1 MKRWGQDALAY
12 PKPITLIKCKWA
24 KKTHNTPLFYI
35 MCCAQLIMASH
46 IREPIKHTCPDID
59 RYIKTIKQVLYKDRE
74 LKGLEYDDLFSA
86 AVDMSYELESC
97 IDYLEE
103 LRASND
109 ELRQWGIEEADKADD
124 FELKI
129 EELENEGA
137 F

>member
-1 MKRWGQDALAY
+1 
-12 PKPITLIKCKWA
+12 
-24 KKTHNTPLFYI
+24 

-59 RYIKTIKQVLYKDRE
+59 RYIKAIKQVLYKDRE
-74 LKGLEYDDLFSA
+74 LKGLEYDDLFNA
-86 AVDMSYELESC
+86 AADMSYELESC